1 MHVGTDITINKT
13 FSFSIAF
20 KGATGNDVA
29 STTRYYLLQS
39 STLAAPSKPTASPP
53 SGSWQTTEPTYTE
66 GSTNSLY
73 TCDQTVFSDGT
84 WSYSSVSL
92 STSYEAAKAAYNK
105 AVAAAKLATAI
116 NNYFSQ
122 DSAGAHV
129 STVEGNP
136 DSGYNLLLEATMI
149 ALRLDE
155 TDLMRLADNM
165 LELGCNSTNAQI
177 KLCGRSATMSAE
189 KTSDA
194 RYPSDS
200 SYPSETSYP
209 SAGAYFNVVAPAG
222 VRIEGNGCSIAT
234 GATSAS
240 DTTSSVI
247 LQGPNLRIQDG
258 THDGVFD
265 MSKLYDLLNT

>member
-1 MHVGTDITINKT
+1 MAVKASYSITIA
-13 FSFSIAF
+13 SI
-20 KGATGNDVA
+20 NDVT
-29 STTRYYLLQS
+29 STSRYYLLQS
-39 STLAAPSKPTASPP
+39 STLVAPSKPTASPP
-53 SGSWQTTEPTYTE
+53 GGSWSTTEPTYTE

-73 TCDQTVFSDGT
+73 FVDETIFSDGT
-84 WSYSSVSL
+84 WSYSAVSL
-92 STSYEAAKAAYNK
+92 SSSYEAAKAAYNK

-129 STVEGNP
+129 NTVEGNP
-136 DSGYNLLLEATMI
+136 NSGYNLLLAATMI

-155 TDLMRLADNM
+155 TDLMRLAGNL
-165 LELGCNSTNAQI
+165 LELGCNSTNAQT
-177 KLCGRSATMSAE
+177 KLCGSSATMSAE

-234 GATSAS
+234 GATSVS
-240 DTTSSVI
+240 DTTSSVT
-247 LQGPNLRIQDG
+247 LQGPYLRIQDG
-258 THDGVFD
+258 THDGTFD